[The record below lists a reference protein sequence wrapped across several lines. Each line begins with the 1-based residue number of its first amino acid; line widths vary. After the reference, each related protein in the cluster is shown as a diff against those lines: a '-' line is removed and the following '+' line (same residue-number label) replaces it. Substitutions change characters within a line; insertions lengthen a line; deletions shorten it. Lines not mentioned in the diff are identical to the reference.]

1 VSFSASTTSGSS
13 HVVTATLLTF
23 WLTTH
28 QLHSQVRDVAF
39 GSVQMYRVPGNV
51 DHLRMVVHP
60 VTRTSTLFLWSDRS
74 TTLYST
80 PLPSPE
86 RTFPFRVQ
94 TTDFPFDDFYAA
106 DVTGDGVE
114 DFLFVQRNEQTIAV
128 VTATNSDSLHPM
140 TVLKLPVQP
149 SRVVLGDLNNDGRLD
164 LLVAD
169 RTNLGVVPYLGMGK
183 GRFRQ
188 GETIV
193 PDNAVSEMALVY
205 LNNDRL
211 PDLVFYDWV
220 KSELHA
226 AYGIG
231 RGRFLDLTTLPLE
244 GSLQKIRATSL
255 SSQSLLDF
263 LLILDQPRRLIVW
276 SVDVTGEFR
285 RRSSFPLSSTV
296 VACDVAD
303 LNGDGW
309 KDVVLLDTKGSL
321 RVLLNALD
329 ESNSVWLEYAT
340 SASARDF
347 ILSESTD
354 GVGYR
359 AIVLDGRQLL
369 LYDHASRA
377 MPLRDSLWLATGI
390 EPRGLWIGDVNR
402 DGRNDLLVAC
412 RGSNALSLFLNRG
425 DEGFLGQ
432 TLLPVA
438 AAPRHLSYHSASD
451 TSLHLIVSYPASQ
464 SISYLRIN
472 RTHFSTVNAVIPD
485 VGELEVLF
493 SSGGGTQP
501 AEFFCYNLAGKTQLP
516 SLVSYQQL
524 GQSTFIERTFRLSI
538 PDQLLGAAVG
548 DLNADGKADI
558 VFAYH
563 NQQLKR
569 NELIVTLG
577 DSALTYRN
585 RHQILVLPEGNHR
598 TSYLWLHDFG
608 HRDTLDLLLAFPQ
621 SLKVLML
628 APGTAKGMFREPH
641 MLVDNVV
648 LAERD
653 HVQMIDFDRDGRSD
667 IVFYNSATAVLGWL
681 KGLEG
686 GSFSAVRPLLTSREL
701 TSFALG
707 DVNGDGII
715 DLAVTVGSKGL
726 LKLYDG
732 KLFLGERP

>member
-1 VSFSASTTSGSS
+1 
-13 HVVTATLLTF
+13 
-23 WLTTH
+23 
-28 QLHSQVRDVAF
+28 
-39 GSVQMYRVPGNV
+39 MY
-51 DHLRMVVHP
+51 
-60 VTRTSTLFLWSDRS
+60 LWSERS
-74 TTLYST
+74 TTLYSA
-80 PLPSPE
+80 PFPFPE
-86 RTFPFRVQ
+86 RTITFRVQ
-94 TTDFPFDDFYAA
+94 ATAFPFDDLYAA

-188 GETIV
+188 APTVV

-231 RGRFLDLTTLPLE
+231 RGRFLDLMTQPIE
-244 GSLQKIRATSL
+244 GSLQMIRATSL
-255 SSQSLLDF
+255 SSRSLLDF
-263 LLILDQPRRLIVW
+263 ILILDQPRRLLVW
-276 SVDVTGEFR
+276 SVDATGEFR
-285 RRSSFPLSSTV
+285 RRSSFPLPSTAL
-296 VACDVAD
+296 ACDVAD

-309 KDVVLLDTKGSL
+309 KDVVLLDARGSL
-321 RVLLNALD
+321 RVLLNPLD
-329 ESNSVWLEYAT
+329 EPNSVWLEYAT
-340 SASARDF
+340 SVSAKDF
-347 ILSESTD
+347 ILSQPTD
-354 GVGYR
+354 GAGYC
-359 AIVLDGRQLL
+359 AIVLDGQQLI
-369 LYDHASRA
+369 LYEHAFRA
-377 MPLRDSLWLATGI
+377 LPLVDSLWLATGL

-402 DGRNDLLVAC
+402 DARNDLLIAC

-425 DEGFLGQ
+425 DLGFLGQ

-464 SISYLRIN
+464 SISYLSIN
-472 RTHFSTVNAVIPD
+472 RSNFSTVNAVIPD

-501 AEFFCYNLAGKTQLP
+501 AEFFCYNLAGKTQSP

-524 GQSTFIERTFRLSI
+524 GQISFIERTFRLSI
-538 PDQLLGAAVG
+538 PNLLLGAAVG
-548 DLNADGKADI
+548 DLNTDGIADI
-558 VFAYH
+558 VFAYR
-563 NQQLKR
+563 NEQLKR

-628 APGTAKGMFREPH
+628 APGTAKGMFREPYT
-641 MLVDNVV
+641 LVDNVV
-648 LAERD
+648 LADRA
-653 HVQMIDFDRDGRSD
+653 HVQLIDFDRDGRSD
-667 IVFYNSATAVLGWL
+667 IVFYNSATAMLGWL
-681 KGLEG
+681 KGLED
-686 GSFSAVRPLLTSREL
+686 GSFSALRPLLTSREL
-701 TSFALG
+701 SYFALG
-707 DVNGDGII
+707 DLNGDGII
-715 DLAVTVGSKGL
+715 DLAVTVGSKGI

-732 KLFLGERP
+732 KLFLGKRP